1 MLVTHVN
8 HIGEV
13 SEETEI
19 RVKKLRKLGVQFFN
33 QTVLLRKVNDD
44 PDILAA
50 TFEKLH
56 SLGVRPYYLFQA
68 RPVKGTLHFQVPL
81 PRGLEIV
88 HSVKARKPGVLK

>member
-1 MLVTHVN
+1 MPKETIERGAAEKVVPLSEVTQTLINATLAGKTPVLVTHVN

-50 TFEKLH
+50 TDETIT
-56 SLGVRPYYLFQA
+56 S
-68 RPVKGTLHFQVPL
+68 
-81 PRGLEIV
+81 
-88 HSVKARKPGVLK
+88 